1 MTTAFNTQRARSDLI
16 GARTTSPVLVSPHKS
31 RIVAGHL
38 FLAGAMF
45 VAAMW
50 TPALAAQETLPLSMS
65 AHEGAD
71 VAQLLVNFVTTIN
84 RDEIAAGQLAMARAT
99 RPDVR
104 AFAAQVVE
112 THKSAM
118 TAWAR
123 QVPAFSLTI
132 PDSSAPPMT
141 AKAMAK
147 SSAASDGVSE
157 VRDTTSGLRGGTT
170 AAAIHS
176 ANIASLDDLKAANG
190 ARFDSLYLAGRIEG
204 YDAVLKELAKQPPTY
219 DGLQSLLTQFRKDV
233 QDHHTEARK
242 LLP

>member
-1 MTTAFNTQRARSDLI
+1 MDTVCQLVLRDAARAIR
-16 GARTTSPVLVSPHKS
+16 TSPSIVNRRKPRVLAA
-31 RIVAGHL
+31 RLI
-38 FLAGAMF
+38 LAGAMVV
-45 VAAMW
+45 VATWA
-50 TPALAAQETLPLSMS
+50 PALAAQETLPLSMS
-65 AHEGAD
+65 AHESAD

-84 RDEIAAGQLAMARAT
+84 RDEITAGQLAMTRAT

-104 AFAAQVVE
+104 AFAARVVE

-118 TAWAR
+118 AAWAK

-147 SSAASDGVSE
+147 SAAASDGVSE
-157 VRDTTSGLRGGTT
+157 VRDTTSGLRGGTR

-176 ANIASLDDLKAANG
+176 ANISSLDDLKAGNG
-190 ARFDSLYLAGRIEG
+190 ARFDSLYLASRIDGHE
-204 YDAVLKELAKQPPTY
+204 AVLKELASQPPTY

-242 LLP
+242 LQP